1 MTSVPPVAHDEARV
15 MRAPADEVQVAL
27 KRLEKQLVDLQR
39 SIAPTRDPLPSEP
52 FAALELRIEEQPYLI
67 QLDAVREVVHAVWW
81 SPLPESPP
89 WVLGTFRYG
98 PLLLPMIDLGM
109 RLTGKPTRVSLDLTL
124 IILRRPRWIGLLT
137 EIPRDVLMVDPRS
150 VEPPTPGI
158 PQAALLVGSLPEHSE
173 TGAHLLS
180 VERLGREFILGD
192 A

>member
-1 MTSVPPVAHDEARV
+1 MSSIPPRSLEDAPMTHPRHED
-15 MRAPADEVQVAL
+15 VQSAL
-27 KRLEKQLVDLQR
+27 IRLEKQVLDLQR
-39 SIAPTRDPLPSEP
+39 AVAPRRDPIPSSP
-52 FAALELRIEEQPYLI
+52 FAVLEVPVDGQAYLI
-67 QLDAVREVVHAVWW
+67 DLDAIREVVQAVWW
-81 SPLPESPP
+81 SPLPESPQ

-109 RLTGKPTRVSLDLTL
+109 RLTGRPTRVSVDLTL
-124 IILRRPRWIGLLT
+124 IILRKPRWMGLLT
-137 EIPRDVLMVDPRS
+137 EIPRDVLVIDPEA

-158 PQAALLVGSLPEHSE
+158 SQAALLLGSLPEHAE